1 MEVEQE
7 TPHEYQGEI
16 QDDEYHPAA
25 TQSVEGATNNWVE
38 EPSQYNWDDADQ
50 KSDNDDAITY
60 RSSAV
65 CIPSRYGMPICK
77 VYGVRFT
84 PEKKPLR
91 TEGSMQPRMVVAVDK
106 SAEPLYHH
114 RSCYQL
120 PTRPDQP
127 CEENQTISGYWEING
142 TQAHCLLDSGSEGIM
157 ISPDFTCAMGM
168 KTFTLAQPIALQ
180 LACIGSH
187 STIMVLRPPFN
198 LVTRTLKNTSMLP
211 TWSITM

>member
-7 TPHEYQGEI
+7 TPDEYQGEI
-16 QDDEYHPAA
+16 QDDEYHPAT
-25 TQSVEGATNNWVE
+25 TQSVEGATDNWVE
-38 EPSQYNWDDADQ
+38 EPSQYNWDDVDQ
-50 KSDNDDAITY
+50 KSDSDDAITY

-65 CIPSRYGMPICK
+65 HIPSRYGMPIRK

-84 PEKKPLR
+84 PGKEPLR
-91 TEGSMQPRMVVAVDK
+91 TEGSMQPHTMVAVDK

-114 RSCYQL
+114 RSCYRL
-120 PTRPDQP
+120 PTRPDWP

-157 ISPDFTCAMGM
+157 ISPDFTRPTGM

-180 LACIGSH
+180 LACIGSR
-187 STIMVLRPPFN
+187 STIN
-198 LVTRTLKNTSMLP
+198 YGAVTPQVDPETRRARLP
-211 TWSITM
+211 YYGL